1 MNFIEEV
8 KKNVLKYCKNTDKIA
23 VAVSGGS
30 DSLAL
35 VVALKQAGFD
45 VLAILVNHNLKKEAK
60 QEVIDTAK
68 TLEKCGI
75 KYTIKEWDGKYEKNL
90 EAEARENRYKLLL
103 NTCREHKISTL
114 CIGHH
119 IDDQIETFLLNVA
132 RGSGLDGLC
141 AMPMFMVKNGIQI
154 IRPMLTLKKQDCVEF
169 LRSNGLSWCEDAS
182 NKDTK
187 YKRNK
192 LRFLLE
198 QIEDRDLLTKR
209 VANGIFLL
217 QEVKEAVDDLIDEKM
232 QDENLILISKNEAKI
247 EINKT
252 AFVKLKPYLQK
263 SILTKCILKVAEKQY
278 KPRLYQ
284 VENLIDAINTS
295 KNFKRTLINCIIEM
309 KNDVI
314 TIEKNNYFNPFTI
327 FIKSSPLSSYDL
339 Y

>member
-35 VVALKQAGFD
+35 VVALKQANFD
-45 VLAILVNHNLKKEAK
+45 VLAILINHNLREEAV
-60 QEVIDTAK
+60 QEVVKTAK

-75 KYTIKEWDGKYEKNL
+75 NYTIKEWDGKYEKNL

-103 NTCREHKISTL
+103 NTCKEHKIYTL

-119 IDDQIETFLLNVA
+119 IDDQIETFLLNLA
-132 RGSGLDGLC
+132 RGSGIDGLC
-141 AMPMFMVKNGIQI
+141 AMPMCMVRSGIKI
-154 IRPMLTLKKQDCVEF
+154 VRPMLTLKKQDCVEF
-169 LRSNGLSWCEDAS
+169 LQSNGLSWCEDSS

-198 QIEDRDLLTKR
+198 QIEDRELLTKR
-209 VANGIFLL
+209 VANSIFLL
-217 QEVKEAVDDLIDEKM
+217 QNVKELVDDLIDEKM
-232 QDENLILISKNEAKI
+232 QDENLILISKNEENI

-252 AFVKLKPYLQK
+252 EFIRLKPYLQK
-263 SILTKCILKVAEKQY
+263 SILTKCIVQVSERQY
-278 KPRLYQ
+278 KPRMYQ
-284 VENLIDAINTS
+284 IENLVDAINTD
-295 KNFKRTLINCIIEM
+295 KNFKRTLANCIIEM

-314 TIEKNNYFNPFTI
+314 KIEKI
-327 FIKSSPLSSYDL
+327 
-339 Y
+339 

>member
-1 MNFIEEV
+1 MNFIEEI

-35 VVALKQAGFD
+35 VVALKQANFD
-45 VLAILVNHNLKKEAK
+45 VFAILVNHNLRQEAK
-60 QEVIDTAK
+60 QEVVDTAK
-68 TLEKCGI
+68 TLEKCCI
-75 KYTIKEWDGKYEKNL
+75 NYTIKEWDGKYEKNL

-103 NTCREHKISTL
+103 NTCKEHKIYTL

-154 IRPMLTLKKQDCVEF
+154 IRPMLNLRKQDCIDF
-169 LRSNGLSWCEDAS
+169 LQSNDLSWCEDNS

-198 QIEDRDLLTKR
+198 QIEDRELLTKR
-209 VANGIFLL
+209 VSNSIFLL
-217 QEVKEAVDDLIDEKM
+217 QNVKELVDDLLEEKL
-232 QDENLILISKNEAKI
+232 QDKNLILISKNEEKI
-247 EINKT
+247 EINRT
-252 AFVKLKPYLQK
+252 AFVELKPYLQK
-263 SILTKCILKVAEKQY
+263 SILTKCIVQVAERQY
-278 KPRLYQ
+278 KLRMYQ
-284 VENLIDAINTS
+284 IENLINVINTG
-295 KNFKRTLINCIIEM
+295 KNFKRTLANCIIEM
-309 KNDVI
+309 KKDVI
-314 TIEKNNYFNPFTI
+314 KIEKI
-327 FIKSSPLSSYDL
+327 
-339 Y
+339 